1 MHEYPMAGP
10 HGPPMHHRP
19 PMHHPPHPHYMP
31 RPYMPRPHHPPFEK
45 MENKKD
51 KFPNYLHHV
60 QPEDDPLATRTLF
73 AGNLEINISDEE
85 LRRIFGRY
93 GIVEDIDIKRPP
105 PGTGNAFAFVRYQ
118 TLDMAHRA
126 KVELSGQYIGKF
138 QCKIGY
144 GKATPTTRV
153 WVGGLG
159 PWTSVAQLER
169 EFDRFGAIKKIEY
182 AKGEPHAYIL
192 YDSIDAA
199 QAAVKEMRGFPLGGP
214 DRRLRIDFADV
225 GTGGPYRPKP
235 YAAPVEEGRSEG
247 YEGYEGSWEDGYS
260 YGSGYRGRG
269 GHRGRGRGMY
279 RGVYHGS
286 ADYRD
291 EEWRRAPD
299 AEYDSRARRSGS
311 REPGVDRS
319 RSRSPRRRSPDS
331 DSDGSPRRSSGMLA
345 SARTLPEVVRKAT
358 TIWNGALILKNSL
371 FPTKFHLT
379 DGDSDIIDSLMKDEE
394 GKNQL
399 RITQRLRLDQPKLDD
414 VQKRIATSSS
424 HAIFLGVA
432 GSTASIT
439 NEDASIQTRP
449 MRNLVSYLKQKEAAG
464 VISLLNKETEATGVL
479 YSFPPCDFSTE
490 LLKRTCHNLT
500 EESLKE
506 DHLVIVVVR
515 GEEDAKKYEAYLA
528 ALKQLRKSSFV
539 EVTPREKHRNQE
551 SKKQA
556 LLDGISGTWSTV
568 QQATRIAIIASLV
581 PDEIIYRHSDHSVRS
596 YETALM
602 FIDVS
607 GFTKLCE
614 TYTKTGGGPSR
625 LTQVLNSYIGAM
637 VQEILTHKGDVL
649 KFSGDAFLSMWK
661 KSPRLNMQDVVHT
674 AIDCGL
680 LIQKNYGRYM
690 TDVGVVLKV
699 KVAISAG
706 LSHFSIIGGG
716 NISQTQYV
724 IVGQPVWDVKMAE
737 YMSAAGDVLTSAS
750 AWMYVNEAEYCTQ
763 PCGDGRH
770 TKVLGVGASWKR
782 VEKLRFS
789 LGMNKEP
796 DCFSNE
802 NLSLENFTVSGINY
816 REYAHRPAVVAAMR
830 GTWWP
835 ALRQFMVPPILRAV
849 DNDEPMD
856 FLTEVRHVVVVC
868 INIITR
874 TVTETVLI
882 EVVDTA
888 YKCVYSVTSEAGGLV
903 NKISM
908 FDKDMMLLVVFG
920 LRGLKHEDEAQ
931 KALQCAS
938 QLKESLD
945 DVNII
950 NVSIAV
956 TSGLTYCGVVG
967 HVLRREYTVIGSAVN
982 KAARLMMAYPNKVTC
997 DKETFLKSKINQECF
1012 KLVETKPLKG
1022 ICKPGPIYEFSNPR
1036 KTERITY
1043 CRHPILGRNE
1053 ELRKYKM
1060 TLHNALDEHPKSF
1073 TRYRDHKFG
1082 VAFIGPKLVG
1092 KTRLMQECINITP
1105 SFVLVDH
1112 FVLTEKDKLKFGII
1126 RLIMKSIFK
1135 CGGKLLRENREN
1147 RILTSIDMTSLGPLE
1162 IYGINTVFDCRFPLP
1177 ENYAPTCKLLDQF
1190 KVKEVIKEICRVNL
1204 PSLRVV
1210 AVAEG
1215 QYIDDDSWQIII
1227 LLLGAKLIFLLVSI
1241 SEEETLSATAT
1252 ICLANAMIIKLPL
1265 SGIDRWYHAALAC
1278 QLLDVQAIQSD
1289 LEKIIESASEGL
1301 PGWIQNF
1308 VISLVQRGQ
1317 LTMMTMSRSEALEM
1331 GAVTPSPALLETDT
1345 TSTSFEDIECSKD
1358 SYSYVL
1364 KQGSVA
1370 ENEMIQMAVLTDTY
1384 DFENMKVDVKMD
1396 ALILKTYD
1404 SLTPFEKMLLKCGS
1418 VLGEVFSR
1426 CMLLHL
1432 LQSDSPRRVAQA
1444 HCQDLPSYAFC
1455 GYMKFRHNMFRT
1467 TTYELLTES
1476 QKGLI
1481 HESKELNQI
1490 REQICAL
1497 STETKMTSDN
1507 SAVDAFSQYQMSI
1520 RSESNIRA
1528 LLDSEDLRRL
1538 SRSMQMY
1545 RKDKRIRSFSSLEL
1559 SICECLP
1566 ILLSAY
1572 SQAIEHCHGADDS
1585 EKLFEAYLEYADLS
1599 IINMNIPQ
1607 AVHLLSKV
1615 EEFVLSDASSKKN
1628 EFKWVKDFKL
1638 GRIHSLRGAC
1648 LLECGDLDQ
1657 ARKELLQAMRLFC
1670 DPFPSSKNAVRFR
1683 NLRASFSQIMA
1694 LFIVPQMY
1702 VATTSGFVGDFYE
1715 AIAWTLN
1722 RLYRLFN
1729 VSDVQHILRINL
1741 RNKR

>member
-1 MHEYPMAGP
+1 MCSACEV
-10 HGPPMHHRP
+10 
-19 PMHHPPHPHYMP
+19 
-31 RPYMPRPHHPPFEK
+31 F
-45 MENKKD
+45 
-51 KFPNYLHHV
+51 
-60 QPEDDPLATRTLF
+60 
-73 AGNLEINISDEE
+73 
-85 LRRIFGRY
+85 
-93 GIVEDIDIKRPP
+93 
-105 PGTGNAFAFVRYQ
+105 
-118 TLDMAHRA
+118 LD
-126 KVELSGQYIGKF
+126 
-138 QCKIGY
+138 
-144 GKATPTTRV
+144 
-153 WVGGLG
+153 
-159 PWTSVAQLER
+159 
-169 EFDRFGAIKKIEY
+169 
-182 AKGEPHAYIL
+182 
-192 YDSIDAA
+192 
-199 QAAVKEMRGFPLGGP
+199 
-214 DRRLRIDFADV
+214 
-225 GTGGPYRPKP
+225 
-235 YAAPVEEGRSEG
+235 
-247 YEGYEGSWEDGYS
+247 
-260 YGSGYRGRG
+260 
-269 GHRGRGRGMY
+269 
-279 RGVYHGS
+279 
-286 ADYRD
+286 
-291 EEWRRAPD
+291 
-299 AEYDSRARRSGS
+299 
-311 REPGVDRS
+311 
-319 RSRSPRRRSPDS
+319 
-331 DSDGSPRRSSGMLA
+331 
-345 SARTLPEVVRKAT
+345 
-358 TIWNGALILKNSL
+358 
-371 FPTKFHLT
+371 
-379 DGDSDIIDSLMKDEE
+379 
-394 GKNQL
+394 
-399 RITQRLRLDQPKLDD
+399 
-414 VQKRIATSSS
+414 
-424 HAIFLGVA
+424 
-432 GSTASIT
+432 
-439 NEDASIQTRP
+439 
-449 MRNLVSYLKQKEAAG
+449 
-464 VISLLNKETEATGVL
+464 
-479 YSFPPCDFSTE
+479 
-490 LLKRTCHNLT
+490 
-500 EESLKE
+500 
-506 DHLVIVVVR
+506 
-515 GEEDAKKYEAYLA
+515 EDAKKYEAYLA
-528 ALKQLRKSSFV
+528 ALKQLRRKSSYV

-581 PDEIIYRHSDHSVRS
+581 PDEIIYRHSDHAVRS

-782 VEKLRFS
+782 VEKLRSS
-789 LGMNKEP
+789 LGTSKESEF
-796 DCFSNE
+796 FSNE
-802 NLSLENFTVSGINY
+802 NLSAENFIVSGINY

-830 GTWWP
+830 GSWWP

-856 FLTEVRHVVVVC
+856 FLTEIRHVVVVC

-888 YKCVYSVTSEAGGLV
+888 YKCVCSVTSEAGGLV

-997 DKETFLKSKINQECF
+997 DKETFLKSKLNQECF
-1012 KLVETKPLKG
+1012 KLVEIKPLKG

-1060 TLHNALDEHPKSF
+1060 TLHNALDEHQKSF

-1105 SFVLVDH
+1105 SFVIVDH

-1162 IYGINTVFDCRFPLP
+1162 IYAINTVFDCRFPLP
-1177 ENYAPTCKLLDQF
+1177 ENYAPASKFLDQF

-1204 PSLRVV
+1204 PTLRVI
-1210 AVAEG
+1210 AIAEG
-1215 QYIDDDSWQIII
+1215 QYIDDDSWHIII

-1252 ICLANAMIIKLPL
+1252 ICLANAMIVKLPL

-1345 TSTSFEDIECSKD
+1345 TNTSFEDIECSKD

-1432 LQSDSPRRVAQA
+1432 LQSDSPRKVAQA
-1444 HCQDLPSYAFC
+1444 VAKLFAIRVLECEGGDFSTNSSMVLVHLAPALEATKMPHCSCVGVTEPPHCQDLPSYAFC

-1476 QKGLI
+1476 QKCDLHARSLLFLERYTRRCNSCGGGCFTRLLGLRCDDGLV

-1507 SAVDAFSQYQMSI
+1507 SGVDAFSQYQMSI

-1572 SQAIEHCHGADDS
+1572 SQAIEHCLGADDS

-1615 EEFVLSDASSKKN
+1615 EEFVLSDASNKKT

-1657 ARKELLQAMRLFC
+1657 ARKELLQAMQLFC

-1694 LFIVPQMY
+1694 LFVVPQMY

-1729 VSDVQHILRINL
+1729 ESKEMSNAALAAKWSMNYALRTDSNFRLLCVSYGNMISSYRQTKKFWMCQKLEKRSMELCQRKIGQVDVMEVHAIGYLYISIFLFYVEVGKKMESLEFGLSVMSIMTTLTDLPTRQILVLWILKLLLTEMRLQQMVAIMREFLFHTDHYDLSSETWYYYYAIVILLDTGYSVEPYRTCEKFYIKKGETILRTKTPEAPWNFFVCMWLVTIRTGAWERCVVWEERIKKLQTAKIEKHEYKIMILVRLAEGFLIMLVREIDN
-1741 RNKR
+1741 RNIKKIQRLHSTLKYLFKDMNKSCKHVPIFKPRVLLLSAYYYFIKGDKIRAYNSLNKASEWSKIYSHGTLLIWIEHTRDHWRGTLNPKLEHYWAEHIEADNVLDYRDFDLEKGKQIVPYTLPLPNDLLQKF